1 MRLGKGTKKQSHT
14 FYYLLDLAKLVIFEL
29 EEYKSKTFGIKKF
42 LLDLTIEQE
51 YSTLQLVILQV
62 LALRLL

>member
-29 EEYKSKTFGIKKF
+29 EEYKSETFGIKKF